1 MMKLLSLSALLPL
14 AAVLTLGACG
24 AQAPTCGAGADGCR
38 ELAAQSVTVVIGEV
52 ASPIEIHR
60 GVRAP
65 ATLFEDW
72 ALDVETYLAGT
83 QPYDQV
89 IVRVPTTAVT
99 SSGALMP
106 IKGPRLSV
114 GERVLLF
121 LDKHEINGTKLAGN
135 GFTIVQHSAPEVPL
149 VSGKLTID
157 GALAK
162 NAGLADAPWEPL
174 DEIIATMRVRQ

>member
-1 MMKLLSLSALLPL
+1 MMKLRSLSALLL
-14 AAVLTLGACG
+14 AAAVLTLGACG
-24 AQAPTCGAGADGCR
+24 AQAPTCGAGANGCR
-38 ELAAQSVTVVIGEV
+38 ELAGQAVTVVLGEV
-52 ASPIEIHR
+52 VTQVEVHYGMI
-60 GVRAP
+60 AP
-65 ATLFEDW
+65 TTLFEDW
-72 ALDVETYLAGT
+72 VVDVETYLAGT

-99 SSGALMP
+99 SSGALTL

-121 LDKHEINGTKLAGN
+121 LDKQEINGRKLAGN

-174 DEIIATMRVRQ
+174 DEIIATMNVRQ